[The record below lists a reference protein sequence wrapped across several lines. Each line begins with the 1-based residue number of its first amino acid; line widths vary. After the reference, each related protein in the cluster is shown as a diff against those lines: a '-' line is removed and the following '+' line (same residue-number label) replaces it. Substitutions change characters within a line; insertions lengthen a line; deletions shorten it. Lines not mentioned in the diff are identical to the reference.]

1 MLRDTLTILVLIT
14 ALLLNPLHSPNHVLT
29 NQVISEVF
37 EKNTSGFKLVVF
49 YYGWLNTSNILDY
62 NIDILVVD
70 GSYRIFPNG
79 PDHQIIKEAMRKGIE
94 VYAYLHDDS
103 DNPIGLGS
111 YYNKVVSGEINYSA
125 FVKNIEEWITKYK
138 GLVTGIFL
146 DECDPG
152 YFGTTDPNNEYLKLF
167 NKALKN
173 ITRYAH
179 SIGLKV
185 FINGVR
191 AYAYLGDY
199 YLWEDFV
206 AIYSNN
212 TYTIDKN
219 FYTIDNS
226 TLKNPYIW
234 VNGLTKYYFLK
245 QNKTLN
251 KTIALSYADASH
263 IHNAVYAYYMARILG
278 LKGWSFSPIDVYSW
292 GEAIYPLNV
301 YETGPPITEPVIDR
315 SKNASYRVFILG
327 NISVYQK
334 DEIIIKPKTEPSLK
348 PLLDGQADQTYVFM
362 NASLDKTGFFKKI
375 GYIATFPNELYLY
388 INYTTQQL
396 TTTPTTRILIDIDG
410 NTSTGYYLHNLGA
423 DIMIDIEK
431 NTSIIYNYS
440 GNTWVY
446 YKVVPSITKVYENQ
460 VIIELGIKIE
470 FTINKTKFITIIS
483 INGTEVAYSKPI
495 TIDRVVPTY
504 PSIYDPINRYH
515 INQPIISRID
525 IKNKYTYLE
534 VHAPANSI
542 EKYIFYLP
550 YKDIGAVY
558 KNETLL
564 KEISSS
570 ENINDGYMVEKRGNI
585 VILTIYLHHVK
596 EDIMLKI
603 YPAIKT
609 PNVLKLVFNEIVFII
624 LILIIIIIL
633 LYLLFKRTGFSLN

>member
-1 MLRDTLTILVLIT
+1 MLRDILTILVLIT
-14 ALLLNPLHSPNHVLT
+14 VLLLNSLHSPNHVPT
-29 NQVISEVF
+29 NHVISEIF
-37 EKNTSGFKLVVF
+37 EKKTSGFKLVVF

-70 GSYRIFPNG
+70 DSYRIFPNG
-79 PDHQIIKEAMRKGIE
+79 PDHQIIKEAMRRGIE

-111 YYNKVVSGEINYSA
+111 YYNKVVSGEINYSS
-125 FVKNIEEWITKYK
+125 FVKNIEKWIAKYK

-152 YFGTTDPNNEYLKLF
+152 YFGITSPNDKYLKPF

-179 SIGLKV
+179 RIGLRV

-199 YLWEDFV
+199 YLWEDFI

-251 KTIALSYADASH
+251 KTIALSYADASN

-278 LKGWSFSPIDVYSW
+278 LKGWGFAPIDVYSW

-315 SKNASYRVFILG
+315 SKNASYRIFILG

-334 DEIIIKPKTEPSLK
+334 DEIVIKPKTKPSLK
-348 PLLDGQADQTYVFM
+348 PLLDSQADPTYVFI
-362 NASLDKTGFFKKI
+362 NDSLDETGLFKKI
-375 GYIATFPNELYLY
+375 GYIATFPNEFYLY
-388 INYTTQQL
+388 IDYTTQQL
-396 TTTPTTRILIDIDG
+396 TTTPTTKILIDIDG
-410 NTSTGYYLHNLGA
+410 NTSTGYYFHNLGA
-423 DIMIDIEK
+423 DIMINIEK
-431 NTSIIYNYS
+431 NTSIMYNYS
-440 GNTWVY
+440 NNTWVY
-446 YKVVPSITKVYENQ
+446 YKVVPSIAKVYENQ
-460 VIIELGIKIE
+460 VVIELGTKIK

-483 INGTEVAYSKPI
+483 IDGIEVAYSKPI
-495 TIDRVVPTY
+495 IINKVIPTY
-504 PSIYDPINRYH
+504 PSIYDPINRYS
-515 INQPIISRID
+515 INQPIIRRIN
-525 IKNKYTYLE
+525 IKDKYTYLE
-534 VHAPANSI
+534 VHAPLDSF

-564 KEISSS
+564 TEISSS
-570 ENINDGYMVEKRGNI
+570 ENISDGYMVERHGDI
-585 VILTIYLHHVK
+585 VILTVYLHHV
-596 EDIMLKI
+596 EQDIMLKI

-609 PNVLKLVFNEIVFII
+609 PSVLRLVFNGIVFII
-624 LILIIIIIL
+624 LMLMIIIIL